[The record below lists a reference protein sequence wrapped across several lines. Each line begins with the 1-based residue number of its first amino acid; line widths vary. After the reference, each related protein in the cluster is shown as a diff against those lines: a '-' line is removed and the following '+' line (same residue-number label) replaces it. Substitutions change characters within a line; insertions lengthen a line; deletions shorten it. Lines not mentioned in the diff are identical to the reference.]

1 MIAILSFGRSVSG
14 SLYGFLQN
22 EYYILSVITHGNTYC
37 RGGLCS
43 IGNLVHHWH
52 RRQVVNAAST
62 GSLRVCRGQA
72 DLHRWSCRSFP
83 SSHSTPS
90 LWPKQ
95 EHILVDSSIMNREL
109 NWQLATDAP
118 VEYKKYNYWKL
129 QGTAQYSWNFQ
140 LRPVISQAQPVH
152 R

>member
-95 EHILVDSSIMNREL
+95 EWAYLSRLLNNEQGVEL
-109 NWQLATDAP
+109 TASYRC
-118 VEYKKYNYWKL
+118 YKKYNYWKL